1 MINLHEVFNRLTKR
15 RERIR
20 HLLKPLDTVLDDS
33 IGCAIW
39 FAAEGQGHI
48 RTYDDDDTP
57 LSYSSP
63 ARVGRFCDKPPLF
76 QALVFSDIVF

>member
-1 MINLHEVFNRLTKR
+1 MINLHEVLIDSQKT
-15 RERIR
+15 ERIR

-48 RTYDDDDTP
+48 RTYDDDDDDTP

-63 ARVGRFCDKPPLF
+63 ARVG
-76 QALVFSDIVF
+76 